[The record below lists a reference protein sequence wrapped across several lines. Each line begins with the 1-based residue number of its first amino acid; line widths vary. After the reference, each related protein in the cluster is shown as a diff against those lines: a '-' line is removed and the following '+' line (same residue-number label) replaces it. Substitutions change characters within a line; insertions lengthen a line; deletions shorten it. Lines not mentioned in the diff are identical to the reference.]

1 MQTTRTQLIAISDL
15 HSNEAQPENRHKNV
29 KDLRQSIE
37 TYGLFYE
44 PIVSKNGTG
53 YIIVDGHRRI
63 EACRQLG
70 IQEISCKVIQ
80 RDDITATEAFGIVNK
95 DTKRLSNKDFM
106 LGYSRGG
113 MIPARMM
120 QDIMSLT
127 DKHGKKVIDLA
138 VKLDISIASIRKYS
152 NMAERAGIARGR
164 EFCDFVKWI
173 NRHRMHT
180 TVQFYLVDKNMDIPL
195 PHLVQCFKEDKPFI
209 VNVANN

>member
-29 KDLRQSIE
+29 KDLRESIE

-70 IQEISCKVIQ
+70 IQEVSCKVIQ

-106 LGYSRGG
+106 LGYARGG

-120 QDIMSLT
+120 QDIMALT
-127 DKHGKKVIDLA
+127 DRHGKKVVDLA
-138 VKLDISIASIRKYS
+138 VKLNVSITSIRKYS
-152 NMAERAGIARGR
+152 AFADRAGITNGR
-164 EFCDFVKWI
+164 EFMDFIKWI
-173 NRHRMHT
+173 HKYAMHSVIQYYMCKEKT
-180 TVQFYLVDKNMDIPL
+180 DISL
-195 PHLVQCFKEDKPFI
+195 SHVAQCFRKDKPVVI
-209 VNVANN
+209 SVANN

>member
-95 DTKRLSNKDFM
+95 DTKRLTNRDYM
-106 LGYSRGG
+106 IGYLRGG
-113 MIPARMM
+113 MIPATMM
-120 QDIMSLT
+120 KNIIALT
-127 DKHGKKVIDLA
+127 DKYGKKVIDLT
-138 VKLDISIASIRKYS
+138 VKLDISIASVRKYS
-152 NMAERAGIARGR
+152 FFADKIGIKNGN
-164 EFCDFVKWI
+164 EFMKFIKWV
-173 NRHRMHT
+173 HKYEMHSLIQYYT
-180 TVQFYLVDKNMDIPL
+180 CKEKTDISL
-195 PHLVQCFKEDKPFI
+195 SHVAQCFKKDKPVI
-209 VNVANN
+209 INVANN